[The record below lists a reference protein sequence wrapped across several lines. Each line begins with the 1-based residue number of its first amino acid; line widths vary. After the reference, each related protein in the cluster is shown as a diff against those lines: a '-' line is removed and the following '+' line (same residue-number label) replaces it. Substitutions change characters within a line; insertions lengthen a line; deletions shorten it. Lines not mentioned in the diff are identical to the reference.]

1 MGNRAL
7 IVMQTPS
14 EKQPLVPAIYVHWN
28 GGIESVQAIC
38 DICRERDFRDPAQ
51 DPTYAMARMA
61 GVWHEFFGITDD
73 LSLGVT
79 MYDGESD
86 QGDNG
91 VYVLGADWK
100 VVRHFKHGAKN
111 IELEHECLR
120 DAEKRRCEAIK
131 AYIREQAEKLQAK

>member
-51 DPTYAMARMA
+51 DPTYAIARMV
-61 GVWHEFFGITDD
+61 GVWHEFFGITHAN
-73 LSLGVT
+73 SLGVT
-79 MYDGESD
+79 IYDGESD

-100 VVRHFKHGAKN
+100 VIRHFKHGAKN
-111 IELEHECLR
+111 IELEHECQA
-120 DAEKRRCEAIK
+120 AEQEQWRKKIQ
-131 AYIREQAEKLQAK
+131 AYIRNRADKIR